1 MGGVGILVFTAAI
14 SVGTFVGK
22 MGFDT
27 SMCGC
32 VGGSVDL
39 GAVGS
44 FNVSLSEKIT
54 GVGV

>member
-1 MGGVGILVFTAAI
+1 MFTVAI
-14 SVGTFVGK
+14 SVGTLVGR

-32 VGGSVDL
+32 VGGSV
-39 GAVGS
+39 GFGTVGS

>member
-1 MGGVGILVFTAAI
+1 MFTADI

-22 MGFDT
+22 IGFDT

-32 VGGSVDL
+32 VGGSVDF

-54 GVGV
+54 GVGL

>member
-1 MGGVGILVFTAAI
+1 MFTHAI

-32 VGGSVDL
+32 FGGSVDF
-39 GAVGS
+39 GAVGL

-54 GVGV
+54 GVGL